1 MLDEKRFGG
10 LSKDEQKALTTQVIT
25 EESPGFILKDF
36 QTLIDFV
43 RGKNLQLSGINNS
56 LPMSSLSSIN
66 SKLQQPIEVSLK
78 RAQQKSYPNINGLYW
93 LLRSTGLAYVKTDS
107 KKAILVVD
115 EQALSSWNMLNPTER
130 YFNLLEAWVLYASA
144 ELTGENLGRMGV
156 LYHCL
161 NFFEYFKNKTI
172 KVAEDKNAES
182 RLRYS
187 PGLVNLSLLNAFGL
201 MKIEQ
206 AKPSE
211 GKGWTI
217 NKIDRTLFGDALLKC
232 LYKNICLNEDM
243 YDSFI
248 LSDSPREVVFGQL
261 QEAFKGYFPEWS
273 NNLIL
278 PKTEQEQATYI
289 FKVFLDKKTWR
300 KISISTEDV
309 LESLANIILEAFE
322 FDNDH
327 LYCFIY
333 KDRFGR
339 TININHP
346 YMDDEPFAS
355 EVKIRELPL
364 NLGETMIYNY
374 DFGDNWEFGVL
385 LEAIEAFDPNLS
397 EPKIIDSQGK
407 SPDQYPDSDGWDDDG
422 DDGDGD
428 DDDEYDED

>member
-1 MLDEKRFGG
+1 MLDEKRFGS

-115 EQALSSWNMLNPTER
+115 EQALSSWNTLNPTER
-130 YFNLLEAWVLYASA
+130 YFNLLEAWVLYASV
-144 ELTGENLGRMGV
+144 ELTGENLGSMGV

-201 MKIEQ
+201 MKVEQ
-206 AKPSE
+206 AKPFE

-232 LYKNICLNEDM
+232 LYKSICLNEDM

-248 LSDSPREVVFGQL
+248 LGDSSREVVFGQL

-278 PKTEQEQATYI
+278 PETEQEQATYI
-289 FKVFLDKKTWR
+289 FKVFLDKKIWR

-322 FDNDH
+322 FDYDH
-327 LYCFIY
+327 LYRFIY

-346 YMDDEPFAS
+346 YTEEDPLAS
-355 EVKIRELPL
+355 EVKIGELSL
-364 NLGETMIYNY
+364 KLGQTMIYNY
-374 DFGDNWEFGVL
+374 DFGDDWEFGVL

-422 DDGDGD
+422 DDDD
-428 DDDEYDED
+428 DDDEEYDDD

>member
-1 MLDEKRFGG
+1 MLDEKRFGS

-25 EESPGFILKDF
+25 EENPGFILKDF

-56 LPMSSLSSIN
+56 LPMSSLGSIN

-93 LLRSTGLAYVKTDS
+93 LLRSTGLAYVNTDN

-115 EQALSSWNMLNPTER
+115 EQALSSWNTLNPTER
-130 YFNLLEAWVLYASA
+130 YFNLLEAWILYASI
-144 ELTGENLGRMGV
+144 ELTGESLLGSLGV

-161 NFFEYFKNKTI
+161 HFLEYFKNKTI
-172 KVAEDKNAES
+172 RVAEDKNAES
-182 RLRYS
+182 RLRFS
-187 PGLVNLSLLNAFGL
+187 PGLVNLSLLNAFGM

-206 AKPSE
+206 TKPSE

-217 NKIDRTLFGDALLKC
+217 NKIDRTLFGDAMLKY
-232 LYKNICLNEDM
+232 LYKSVCLNKDM
-243 YDSFI
+243 YYRFI
-248 LSDSPREVVFGQL
+248 LGDSSREVVFGQL
-261 QEAFKGYFPEWS
+261 QRAFKEYLPEWS

-278 PKTEQEQATYI
+278 PKTEHKQATYI

-309 LESLANIILEAFE
+309 LESFANIILEAFE

-327 LYCFIY
+327 LYCFIC

-339 TININHP
+339 TINVNHP
-346 YMDDEPFAS
+346 YMDNEPFVS
-355 EVKIRELPL
+355 EVKVGELFLKP
-364 NLGETMIYNY
+364 GQTMVYHY
-374 DFGDNWEFGVL
+374 DFGDDWKFGVL

-397 EPKIIDSQGK
+397 EPKIVDSQGK

-422 DDGDGD
+422 DDDG
-428 DDDEYDED
+428 DEYDED

>member
-93 LLRSTGLAYVKTDS
+93 LLRSIGLAYVKTDS
-107 KKAILVVD
+107 KKALLVVD

-130 YFNLLEAWVLYASA
+130 YFTLLEAWVLYASV
-144 ELTGENLGRMGV
+144 ELLGEHVTRLGV
-156 LYHCL
+156 LYHCFDFL
-161 NFFEYFKNKTI
+161 EYFKNKTMKI
-172 KVAEDKNAES
+172 AEDKNAES
-182 RLRYS
+182 HLRYS

-201 MKIEQ
+201 MKVEQ

-217 NKIDRTLFGDALLKC
+217 NKIDHTLFGDAVLKC
-232 LYKNICLNEDM
+232 LYKSICLNEDM
-243 YDSFI
+243 YDYFI
-248 LSDSPREVVFGQL
+248 LSGSPREVVFGQL
-261 QEAFKGYFPEWS
+261 QSAFKTYFPEWS

-278 PKTEQEQATYI
+278 PKTEQKQATYI

-322 FDNDH
+322 FDYDH
-327 LYCFIY
+327 LYRFIY

-339 TININHP
+339 TMNINHP
-346 YMDDEPFAS
+346 YTEEDPLAS
-355 EVKIRELPL
+355 EVKIGELSL

-428 DDDEYDED
+428 DEEYDED

>member
-107 KKAILVVD
+107 KKAILVLD

-130 YFNLLEAWVLYASA
+130 YFNLLEAWILYASA

-232 LYKNICLNEDM
+232 LYKSICLNEDM

-248 LSDSPREVVFGQL
+248 LGDSPREVVFGQL

-322 FDNDH
+322 FDYDH
-327 LYCFIY
+327 LYRFIY

-339 TININHP
+339 TMNINHP
-346 YMDDEPFAS
+346 YTEEDPLAS
-355 EVKIRELPL
+355 EVKIGELSL
-364 NLGETMIYNY
+364 KLGETMIYNY

-428 DDDEYDED
+428 DDNEYDED